1 MPPEKVRLDV
11 MDAYDCDIQ
20 KQRPEADFPIPRTVY
35 KKLYLDANKK
45 SLSYEASYEHT
56 KTGYD
61 AQTGEICFDM
71 TFEEDTEITGLMK
84 LRLWVEA
91 EGHDDM
97 DLFITVQKLDEN
109 GNFLPTWVF
118 GERHP
123 GAWGK
128 MRVSR
133 RNQDPE
139 LASDIQPVQSLTKT
153 EKLSPGEIVPV
164 DIEIYPYSRFWHA
177 GEQIRV
183 RVAGRYIRDP
193 WFEPFSWDTDNRGRH
208 IIHTGGTFDS
218 YLQIPVIPPKY
229 RAGKY
234 QYR

>member
-1 MPPEKVRLDV
+1 MLSL
-11 MDAYDCDIQ
+11 IH
-20 KQRPEADFPIPRTVY
+20 I
-35 KKLYLDANKK
+35 LDANKK

-123 GAWGK
+123 G
-128 MRVSR
+128 
-133 RNQDPE
+133 
-139 LASDIQPVQSLTKT
+139 SL
-153 EKLSPGEIVPV
+153 V
-164 DIEIYPYSRFWHA
+164 
-177 GEQIRV
+177 
-183 RVAGRYIRDP
+183 
-193 WFEPFSWDTDNRGRH
+193 
-208 IIHTGGTFDS
+208 
-218 YLQIPVIPPKY
+218 
-229 RAGKY
+229 
-234 QYR
+234 